1 MWLPGP
7 SPAPD
12 APQRA
17 CPMATAVKLAAVGST
32 GSDVNVTTPCLERI
46 AAASLGVAGI
56 VPRPSL
62 ARS

>member
-1 MWLPGP
+1 
-7 SPAPD
+7 
-12 APQRA
+12 
-17 CPMATAVKLAAVGST
+17 MATAVKLAAVGST